1 MRCETHVGSITVN
14 IKAPMCH
21 IWKCLT
27 VSNVI
32 TSKQKTKVKPSEQ
45 FECCYDH
52 IKCTYKDLKLTH
64 KKKLHLM
71 RQFCLSCIDLLQYIL
86 LQCNNNPHFSY

>member
-21 IWKCLT
+21 ILKCLT

-64 KKKLHLM
+64 KKTAPDETILFKLYRLTT
-71 RQFCLSCIDLLQYIL
+71 IYIITM
-86 LQCNNNPHFSY
+86 

>member
-1 MRCETHVGSITVN
+1 MRCETHAGSITVN

-52 IKCTYKDLKLTH
+52 IKCTYKDLKRTAPDETILFKLYRLTT
-64 KKKLHLM
+64 
-71 RQFCLSCIDLLQYIL
+71 IYIITM
-86 LQCNNNPHFSY
+86 